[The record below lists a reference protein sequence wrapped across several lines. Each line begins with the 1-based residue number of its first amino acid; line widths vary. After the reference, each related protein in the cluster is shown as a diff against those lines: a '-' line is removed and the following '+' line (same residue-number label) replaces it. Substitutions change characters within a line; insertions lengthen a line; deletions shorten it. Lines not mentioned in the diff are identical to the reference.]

1 MDLPKHRGRRPHNA
15 LSAAFVRTS
24 KPGYYC
30 DGNGL
35 YLRVDR
41 SGARRWEQ
49 RLRIQGRNRTLG
61 LGGCQLVS
69 LAEAR
74 EKAFMNRKIARS
86 GGDPRTER
94 HKVRD
99 IPTFAEAA
107 ARVLEQKRPGWR
119 SGKHPEDWIS
129 SLRAYAFPELGHR
142 SVGEITTAD
151 ILAVLT
157 PIWHGKHVTAR
168 RVRQRIGA
176 VMKWAV
182 AMGLRPDN
190 PAGDVLDQALGRH
203 RVVVQHMRALPHS
216 EVAGAI
222 EAVRTSAA
230 ALVTRLAF
238 EFMVL
243 TACRS
248 GEVRLAGWDEIDLE
262 AGEWTIPGERMK
274 AQRPHRVPLSGRAVE
289 ILGEARTLGGGG
301 GLVFPSS
308 EGRPLSGSTL
318 STLLRGLRTAAVPH
332 GFRSSFRDWCGECST
347 APREVAEA
355 ALAHVVRDKVEAA
368 YARSDLFERR
378 RVLMDDWAAYLA
390 GERLD
395 PEAEPARWS
404 AALAAPADE
413 SVRR

>member
-15 LSAAFVRTS
+15 LSAAFVRS
-24 KPGYYC
+24 AKPGYYC

-61 LGGCQLVS
+61 LGGYQLVS

-74 EKAFMNRKIARS
+74 EKAFVNRKIARS

-99 IPTFAEAA
+99 MPTFAEAA
-107 ARVLEQKRPGWR
+107 ARVLEQLRPGWR
-119 SGKHPEDWIS
+119 TAKHAKDWVT
-129 SLRAYAFPELGHR
+129 SLRVYAFPQLGNR
-142 SVGEITTAD
+142 PVGEITTAD
-151 ILAVLT
+151 VLEILT
-157 PIWHGKHVTAR
+157 PIWHDKQVTAR

-190 PAGDVLDQALGRH
+190 PTGDVLGQALGRQ
-203 RVVVQHMRALPHS
+203 RVVVRHMRALPHA

-222 EAVRTSAA
+222 EAARTSAST
-230 ALVTRLAF
+230 LTTRLAF
-238 EFMVL
+238 EFLVL

-248 GEVRLAGWDEIDLE
+248 SEVRLASWDDINLE
-262 AGEWTIPGERMK
+262 TAEWTIPGERMK
-274 AQRPHRVPLSGRAVE
+274 AQRPHRVPLSGRAME

-301 GLVFPSS
+301 GLVFPSPRS
-308 EGRPLSGSTL
+308 L
-318 STLLRGLRTAAVPH
+318 STPVRHSWELI
-332 GFRSSFRDWCGECST
+332 
-347 APREVAEA
+347 REQSPV
-355 ALAHVVRDKVEAA
+355 
-368 YARSDLFERR
+368 S
-378 RVLMDDWAAYLA
+378 
-390 GERLD
+390 
-395 PEAEPARWS
+395 
-404 AALAAPADE
+404 
-413 SVRR
+413 

>member
-15 LSAAFVRTS
+15 LSAAFVRTA

-61 LGGCQLVS
+61 LGGYQLVS

-99 IPTFAEAA
+99 MPTFAEAA

-119 SGKHPEDWIS
+119 SGKHPNDWIS

-142 SVGEITTAD
+142 PVGEITTAD

-157 PIWHGKHVTAR
+157 PIWHDRHVTAR

-230 ALVTRLAF
+230 SVATRLSF

-318 STLLRGLRTAAVPH
+318 STLLRGLRIAAVPH
-332 GFRSSFRDWCGECST
+332 GFRSSFRDWCGECSN
-347 APREVAEA
+347 APHEVAEA

-390 GERLD
+390 GERRD
-395 PEAEPARWS
+395 PEAQH
-404 AALAAPADE
+404 
-413 SVRR
+413 VG

>member
-15 LSAAFVRTS
+15 LSVAFVRTA

-74 EKAFMNRKIARS
+74 AKAFTNRKIARS

-99 IPTFAEAA
+99 MPTFAEAA
-107 ARVLEQKRPGWR
+107 ERVPEQKRPGWR
-119 SGKHPEDWIS
+119 SRKHPRDWIY
-129 SLRAYAFPELGHR
+129 SLRAHAFPELGHR
-142 SVGEITTAD
+142 PVAEITTAD
-151 ILAVLT
+151 ILAVLV
-157 PIWHGKHVTAR
+157 PIWHDRHVTAR

-222 EAVRTSAA
+222 KTVRPSAA
-230 ALVTRLAF
+230 SVATKLAF

-248 GEVRLAGWDEIDLE
+248 GEVRLAGWEEIDLE
-262 AGEWTIPGERMK
+262 AGEWTFPAERMK
-274 AQRPHRVPLSGRAVE
+274 AQRPHRVPLSGRAME

-318 STLLRGLRTAAVPH
+318 STLLRGLRIAAVPH
-332 GFRSSFRDWCGECST
+332 GFRSSFRDWCGECSN

-368 YARSDLFERR
+368 DACSDLFERR
-378 RVLMDDWAAYLA
+378 RVLMDDWAA
-390 GERLD
+390 
-395 PEAEPARWS
+395 
-404 AALAAPADE
+404 
-413 SVRR
+413 

>member
-15 LSAAFVRTS
+15 LSAAFVRTA

-61 LGGCQLVS
+61 LGGYRLIS

-74 EKAFMNRKIARS
+74 EKAFTNRKIARS
-86 GGDPRTER
+86 GGDPRGER

-99 IPTFAEAA
+99 MPTFAEAA

-142 SVGEITTAD
+142 PVGEITTAD

-168 RVRQRIGA
+168 RVRQRIEA

-222 EAVRTSAA
+222 EAARTSAA
-230 ALVTRLAF
+230 TLTTRLAF

-274 AQRPHRVPLSGRAVE
+274 AQRPHRVPLSGRAMQ
-289 ILGEARTLGGGG
+289 ILGEARTLGDGG
-301 GLVFPSS
+301 GLVFPSP

-318 STLLRGLRTAAVPH
+318 STLLRGLRIAAVPH
-332 GFRSSFRDWCGECST
+332 GFRSSFRDWCGECSN

-390 GERLD
+390 GERRD
-395 PEAEPARWS
+395 PEA
-404 AALAAPADE
+404 
-413 SVRR
+413 RRVG

>member
-15 LSAAFVRTS
+15 LSAAFVRTA

-35 YLRVDR
+35 YLRVER

-61 LGGCQLVS
+61 LGGCRLVS

-99 IPTFAEAA
+99 MPTFAEAA

-119 SGKHPEDWIS
+119 SGKHPNDWIS

-142 SVGEITTAD
+142 PVGKITTAD

-157 PIWHGKHVTAR
+157 PIWDGKHVTAR

-190 PAGDVLDQALGRH
+190 PAGDVLGQALGQP

-216 EVAGAI
+216 EVAGTI
-222 EAVRTSAA
+222 ETVRTSAA
-230 ALVTRLAF
+230 TLATKLAF

-274 AQRPHRVPLSGRAVE
+274 AQRPHRVPLSGRAME

-318 STLLRGLRTAAVPH
+318 STLLRGLRIAAVPH
-332 GFRSSFRDWCGECST
+332 GFRSSFRDWCGECSN

-390 GERLD
+390 QGMAKKLER
-395 PEAEPARWS
+395 
-404 AALAAPADE
+404 
-413 SVRR
+413 

>member
-15 LSAAFVRTS
+15 LSAAFVRTA

-74 EKAFMNRKIARS
+74 EKAFTNRKIARS

-142 SVGEITTAD
+142 PVGEITTGD

-289 ILGEARTLGGGG
+289 ILGEARTLGDGG

-318 STLLRGLRTAAVPH
+318 STLLRGLRIAAVPH

-347 APREVAEA
+347 AP
-355 ALAHVVRDKVEAA
+355 L
-368 YARSDLFERR
+368 
-378 RVLMDDWAAYLA
+378 
-390 GERLD
+390 
-395 PEAEPARWS
+395 
-404 AALAAPADE
+404 
-413 SVRR
+413 

>member
-1 MDLPKHRGRRPHNA
+1 
-15 LSAAFVRTS
+15 
-24 KPGYYC
+24 
-30 DGNGL
+30 
-35 YLRVDR
+35 
-41 SGARRWEQ
+41 
-49 RLRIQGRNRTLG
+49 
-61 LGGCQLVS
+61 
-69 LAEAR
+69 
-74 EKAFMNRKIARS
+74 MNRKIACS
-86 GGDPRTER
+86 GGDPRAER

-99 IPTFAEAA
+99 MPTVAEAA

-119 SGKHPEDWIS
+119 SGKHPNDWIS
-129 SLRAYAFPELGHR
+129 SLRADAFPELGHR
-142 SVGEITTAD
+142 PVGEITTAD
-151 ILAVLT
+151 SLAVLT

-190 PAGDVLDQALGRH
+190 PAGDVLDQALGRQ

-222 EAVRTSAA
+222 EAVRTSGA
-230 ALVTRLAF
+230 ALATRLAF

-248 GEVRLAGWDEIDLE
+248 AEVRLAGWDEIDLE
-262 AGEWTIPGERMK
+262 AGEWIIPGERMK
-274 AQRPHRVPLSGRAVE
+274 AQRPHRVPLSGGAME
-289 ILGEARTLGGGG
+289 ILGEARTLGGG

-318 STLLRGLRTAAVPH
+318 STLVRGLRIGAVPH

-355 ALAHVVRDKVEAA
+355 VLAHMVPDKVEAA
-368 YARSDLFERR
+368 YARSDLSERR
-378 RVLMDDWAAYLA
+378 RVPMDDRAACLA
-390 GERLD
+390 GGRRN
-395 PEAEPARWS
+395 PEARPFRLGAGEGVS
-404 AALAAPADE
+404 APSIPRE
-413 SVRR
+413 SPGERRSPRQMAV

>member
-15 LSAAFVRTS
+15 LSAAFVRS
-24 KPGYYC
+24 AKPGYYC

-99 IPTFAEAA
+99 MPTFAEAA
-107 ARVLEQKRPGWR
+107 ARVLEQLRPGWR
-119 SGKHPEDWIS
+119 SPRHAQDWVS
-129 SLRAYAFPELGHR
+129 SLRVYAFPQLGHR
-142 SVGEITTAD
+142 PVGEITTAD
-151 ILAVLT
+151 VLAVLT
-157 PIWHGKHVTAR
+157 PIWHDKQVTAR

-190 PAGDVLDQALGRH
+190 PASDVLGQALGRQ
-203 RVVVQHMRALPHS
+203 RAVVRHMRALPHS
-216 EVAGAI
+216 KVAGAI
-222 EAVRTSAA
+222 ETVRKSHAYPATK
-230 ALVTRLAF
+230 LAF
-238 EFMVL
+238 EFLVL
-243 TACRS
+243 TAARS
-248 GEVRLAGWDEIDLE
+248 GEVRLAHWDEIDLE
-262 AGEWTIPGERMK
+262 AREWTVPAERTK
-274 AQRPHRVPLSGRAVE
+274 AHRPHRVPLSGRAVE
-289 ILGEARTLGGGG
+289 ILSEARTLGGGS
-301 GLVFPSS
+301 GLVFPSP
-308 EGRPLSGSTL
+308 EGRASAHSRL
-318 STLLRGLRTAAVPH
+318 STLLRDLGIAAVPH
-332 GFRSSFRDWCGECST
+332 GFRSSFRDWCGECSN

-355 ALAHVVRDKVEAA
+355 ALAHAVGNKVEAA

-378 RVLMDDWAAYLA
+378 RVLMDNWATYLSK
-390 GERLD
+390 
-395 PEAEPARWS
+395 EPT
-404 AALAAPADE
+404 ADH
-413 SVRR
+413 